1 MTVDIEQIM
10 LIQEGIYVGFV
21 TIITIE
27 FALYML
33 EISLG
38 SVIVHRIEIL
48 FLMSLKTIIKRANKN

>member
-38 SVIVHRIEIL
+38 SAIVHRIEIL
-48 FLMSLKTIIKRANKN
+48 FLMSLKTI